1 MWGDSK
7 KLSESDVLRFQWPA
21 IGRGWEDGLLTFTR
35 AMAQKPALSDAQ
47 LIEQVLQEDTNA
59 TITVILGSNDR
70 VVSTKQVKKFF
81 DPHCHKIRLV
91 EMEGLG
97 HDPFEEDAE
106 GFVRVVEQILE
117 EEKSQIL
124 GKPI

>member
-1 MWGDSK
+1 M
-7 KLSESDVLRFQWPA
+7 
-21 IGRGWEDGLLTFTR
+21 TFTR
-35 AMAQKPALSDAQ
+35 AMSQTPPMSDTQ
-47 LIEQVLQEDTNA
+47 LVEKVLQAETNA

-81 DPHCHKIRLV
+81 GPYGNTVRMI

-106 GFVRVVEQILE
+106 SFVRVVEQVLE
-117 EEKSQIL
+117 EEKTHIFGQPTS
-124 GKPI
+124 